1 MEILKIIAVGVIGA
15 ISFVYL
21 KSLNSELSGLLCI
34 GTSIVIVVMLLSYI
48 IEIVGFFN
56 DLTIS
61 TGINSKMLIL
71 VIKITAISYLVE
83 FTSNLCDDLGAK
95 SIGSRVEFA
104 GRIITF
110 VMGIPVFSNLI
121 SVLTNLII

>member
-71 VIKITAISYLVE
+71 VIKITAISYLV
-83 FTSNLCDDLGAK
+83 
-95 SIGSRVEFA
+95 
-104 GRIITF
+104 
-110 VMGIPVFSNLI
+110 
-121 SVLTNLII
+121 